1 MDAIE
6 QENFSEEIVI
16 VGSRYEELAD
26 TVCPLYDKRESIE
39 KKDIAKLFGSETV
52 YMRPRQNDYDSYAVG
67 VYTAKQELLG
77 YVWSWQSYAMRE
89 WIENNNMDFV
99 AANISRMNSQTELI
113 MATPNMPLKLGK
125 GNRSKG
131 IDMGW
136 AANLPEILTNVR
148 EDGQELGLCLLKNE
162 LSENRGMNEILKL
175 RINNM
180 LYYLRSNL
188 SRQCYDNCVDVYQL
202 MMRSSDKEIRE
213 LGEWFLKTLVSKG
226 SKRQIE
232 WWINEWLPE
241 FMKNSCDDE
250 TLDFYKANGY
260 TLEKVESLLMD
271 APYNLFQRYK
281 VNKYRFAKQ
290 LYYSA
295 LPQKIYYRLLTLLA
309 LRESLRNEV
318 RSTKDERQNENI
330 NNNNVELFHF
340 IHPEIEEQ
348 EAYRIHNAMSRV
360 VQYQKITEICAYLK
374 ELKDRR
380 KVLLPES
387 PNAVYI
393 ELRRIGMPSGEG
405 YTEKR
410 FRNCYLR

>member
-16 VGSRYEELAD
+16 VGTRYEQLAD

-213 LGEWFLKTLVSKG
+213 LGEWFLKTLVSTG

-232 WWINEWLPE
+232 WWVNEWLPE

-309 LRESLRNEV
+309 LRESLMNENV
-318 RSTKDERQNENI
+318 NENENLNDNHNDKDE
-330 NNNNVELFHF
+330 LFRF
-340 IHPEIEEQ
+340 IHPAMDEEQ
-348 EAYRIHNAMSRV
+348 ERKIHNEVKRLV
-360 VQYQKITEICAYLK
+360 KRQGVQMICQHLLRMEMEGKLLLPPNPSTIYK
-374 ELKDRR
+374 ELIR
-380 KVLLPES
+380 V
-387 PNAVYI
+387 
-393 ELRRIGMPSGEG
+393 GMPQGEG
-405 YTEKR
+405 YSEKY
-410 FRNCYLR
+410 FRNHLSK

>member
-89 WIENNNMDFV
+89 WIKSNNMDFV

-113 MATPNMPLKLGK
+113 MATPTMPLRLGK

-136 AANLPEILTNVR
+136 AADLPEILTNVR
-148 EDGQELGLCLLKNE
+148 EDAQELGLCLLKNE
-162 LSENRGMNEILKL
+162 LAENRGMNETLKL

-188 SRQCYDNCVDVYQL
+188 SRQCYDNCIDVYQ
-202 MMRSSDKEIRE
+202 MMLRSSDKEIRE
-213 LGEWFLKTLVSKG
+213 QGEWFLKTLVSKG

-232 WWINEWLPE
+232 WWVNEWLPE
-241 FMKNSCDDE
+241 FMKNSCDVE
-250 TLDFYKANGY
+250 TLDFYKASGY
-260 TLEKVESLLMD
+260 SLERVESLLMD
-271 APYNLFQRYK
+271 APYSLFQRYK

-295 LPQKIYYRLLTLLA
+295 LPQKIYYRLLTLLT
-309 LRESLRNEV
+309 LRESLM
-318 RSTKDERQNENI
+318 NENQSQ
-330 NNNNVELFHF
+330 NKVEGDVELFHF
-340 IHPEIEEQ
+340 IHPAMDEDME
-348 EAYRIHNAMSRV
+348 RKIHNEVIRLVKRQGIQM
-360 VQYQKITEICAYLK
+360 ICQHLIRMELDGKLLLPPNPSVIYK
-374 ELKDRR
+374 EL
-380 KVLLPES
+380 V
-387 PNAVYI
+387 
-393 ELRRIGMPSGEG
+393 RIGMPQGEG
-405 YTEKR
+405 YSEKY
-410 FRNCYLR
+410 FKNHLNK

>member
-16 VGSRYEELAD
+16 VGTRYEQLAD

-232 WWINEWLPE
+232 WWVNEWLPE

-309 LRESLRNEV
+309 LRESLMNENV
-318 RSTKDERQNENI
+318 NENENLNDNHNDKDE
-330 NNNNVELFHF
+330 LFRF
-340 IHPEIEEQ
+340 IHPAMDEEQ
-348 EAYRIHNAMSRV
+348 ERKIHNEVKRLV
-360 VQYQKITEICAYLK
+360 KRQGVQMICQHLLRMEMEGKLLLPPNPSTIYK
-374 ELKDRR
+374 ELIR
-380 KVLLPES
+380 V
-387 PNAVYI
+387 
-393 ELRRIGMPSGEG
+393 GMPQGEG
-405 YTEKR
+405 YSEKY
-410 FRNCYLR
+410 FRNHLSK